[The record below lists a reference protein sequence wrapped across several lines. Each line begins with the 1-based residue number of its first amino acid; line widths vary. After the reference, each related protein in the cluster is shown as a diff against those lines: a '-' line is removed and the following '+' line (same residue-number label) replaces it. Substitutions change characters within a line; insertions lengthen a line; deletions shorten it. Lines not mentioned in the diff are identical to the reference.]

1 LCVGVPT
8 DRSKTARPGRLPRP
22 GLFLIANDLASDPL
36 KMRGQ
41 LGGPETAVFVFDNGH
56 NPIEDGLRIQEGRIT
71 RKIGQLGSRLP
82 LLPR

>member
-1 LCVGVPT
+1 
-8 DRSKTARPGRLPRP
+8 
-22 GLFLIANDLASDPL
+22 
-36 KMRGQ
+36 MRGQ